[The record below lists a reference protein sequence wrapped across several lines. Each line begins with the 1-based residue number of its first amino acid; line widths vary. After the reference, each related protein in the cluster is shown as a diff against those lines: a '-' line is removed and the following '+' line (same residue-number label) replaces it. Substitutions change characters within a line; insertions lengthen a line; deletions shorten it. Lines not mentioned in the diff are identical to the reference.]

1 MPEPSRHFSDFDYD
15 VFLIGAGQANVPLGP
30 KLAKD
35 GFAVAL
41 AEREH
46 MGGSCVNFGCMP
58 SKAIHASARV
68 AHQARN
74 ARDFGIDIDPVAVR
88 PDLGDVLARARVFTE
103 KARHH
108 IFKSFESNGVCLL
121 EGHARLA
128 GRHGEGFR
136 VEIALSDGGTESVTA
151 RRVVLDPGSRT
162 NRIDLPGLDL
172 LSAITSE
179 TWIDRD
185 DVPARLL
192 ILGGGYIGC
201 EMAQTYRR
209 LGRDVTLVQNADQ
222 LLTREDPEIAGWLQ
236 RCFEDEG
243 IVVRVGASAQQ
254 IERVGDGFRLHLKE
268 GQPVDFDG
276 LFLATGRLPN
286 TDDLGLDTVG
296 VETDKK
302 RAIATDEY
310 GAVDGCPGLYAV
322 GDCRGGPAFTHTA
335 HDDHHI
341 LRGRLL
347 DERDPGGSPDR
358 QHRLVPY
365 AVFTD
370 PEIGRVGLSECQAK
384 EKGIDPQIVCVD
396 MRSND
401 RARTVGE
408 SHGMVKLVLDPN
420 DPDGKLLGAT
430 VIGTHAGELI
440 HAFVMLMH
448 LEKPLASILDI
459 VFIHPTL
466 FEIVHQA
473 VDRWHKSR
481 N

>member
-1 MPEPSRHFSDFDYD
+1 M
-15 VFLIGAGQANVPLGP
+15 PLGP

-35 GFAVAL
+35 GFSVAL
-41 AEREH
+41 VEREH
-46 MGGSCVNFGCMP
+46 LGGSCVNFGCMP
-58 SKAIHASARV
+58 SKAVHASARV
-68 AHQARN
+68 AHLARN
-74 ARDFGIDIDPVAVR
+74 ARDFGIDIDPAAVR
-88 PDLGDVLARARVFTE
+88 PSLADVLARARVFTE

-108 IFKSFESNGVCLL
+108 IHKSFETNGVCLL

-128 GRHGEGFR
+128 GRAGEGFR
-136 VEIALSDGGTESVTA
+136 VEIALNDGGTRAVTA

-162 NRIDLPGLDL
+162 NKPDLPGLDL
-172 LSAITSE
+172 LNSVGPVGPLTSE
-179 TWIDRD
+179 NWIGRD

-201 EMAQTYRR
+201 EMAQTYHR
-209 LGRDVTLVQNADQ
+209 LGRDVTLVQNAPQ

-243 IVVRVGASAQQ
+243 IVVRVGARAQR
-254 IERVGDGFRLHLKE
+254 IERVGDGFRMTFE
-268 GQPVDFDG
+268 NGEPIEFDG
-276 LFLATGRLPN
+276 LFCATGRLPN

-302 RAIATDEY
+302 RAIATDAY
-310 GAVDGCPGLYAV
+310 GEVDGCPGLYAV

-347 DERDPGGSPDR
+347 GERDPGGSPDR
-358 QHRLVPY
+358 RHREVPY

-370 PEIGRVGLSECQAK
+370 PEIGRVGLSENQARA
-384 EKGIDPQIVCVD
+384 KGIEPVIACVD

-408 SHGMVKLVLDPN
+408 PEGMVKLVLDPS

-430 VIGTHAGELI
+430 VIGTAAGELI

-448 LEKPLASILDI
+448 LERPIASILDA

-473 VDRWHKSR
+473 VDKWHKSKR
-481 N
+481 